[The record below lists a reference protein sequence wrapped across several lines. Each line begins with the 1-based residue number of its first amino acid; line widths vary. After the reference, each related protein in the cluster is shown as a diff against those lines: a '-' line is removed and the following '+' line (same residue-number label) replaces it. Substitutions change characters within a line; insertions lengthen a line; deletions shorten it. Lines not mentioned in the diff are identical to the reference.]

1 MTESKLKATFVS
13 LFPEAAASFLSTSV
27 IGKAMAKGCFEFQAV
42 NLRDFATD
50 NYKSVDDTPCGGGPG
65 QLMRI
70 DIVTAALQSA
80 TKEPAKRR
88 IILTDPAGPVF
99 TAQDAKRL
107 SAYEELIFV
116 CGRYEG
122 IDSRIY
128 HYVDES
134 FSIGDFVLT
143 SGELAATVMLDA
155 TLRFVPAVLGNA
167 ASVEAESHA
176 SGLLEHSQYT
186 RPIAFDGHEVP
197 EWLLSG
203 NHRNIADGRRA
214 EQLLRTREVRPDLFA
229 RLELSDKDRKLLSE
243 AERYGPFAWRSV
255 VARND
260 VKICS

>member
-1 MTESKLKATFVS
+1 MTERKLTATLVS
-13 LFPEAAASFLSTSV
+13 LFPEAVQAFLSTSV
-27 IGKAMAKGCFEFQAV
+27 LGKALARGCFQINAI
-42 NLRDFATD
+42 NLRDFSTD

-70 DIVTAALQSA
+70 DIVKSALDSVIA
-80 TKEPAKRR
+80 NPSAKRR
-88 IILTDPAGPVF
+88 VILTDPAGPAF
-99 TAQDAKRL
+99 TAQDAQRL
-107 SAYEELIFV
+107 AQYEELIFV

-167 ASVEAESHA
+167 ASVDAESHA

-186 RPIAFDGHEVP
+186 RPIEFDGHQVP
-197 EWLLSG
+197 QWLLSG
-203 NHRNIADGRRA
+203 NHAKIALGRRA
-214 EQLLRTREVRPDLFA
+214 EQLVRTQKVRPDLFA
-229 RLELSDKDRKLLSE
+229 HLELNEEDRKLLRQ
-243 AERYGPFAWRSV
+243 AEDFGPYPWDREPQ
-255 VARND
+255 
-260 VKICS
+260 